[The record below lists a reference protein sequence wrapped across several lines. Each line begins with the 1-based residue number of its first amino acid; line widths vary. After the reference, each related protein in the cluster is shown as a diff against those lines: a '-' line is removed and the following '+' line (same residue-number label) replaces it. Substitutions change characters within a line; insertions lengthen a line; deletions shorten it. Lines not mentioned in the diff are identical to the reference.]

1 MEAPEGTALDLLRE
15 LVRSLVSECTDED
28 LLDLL
33 YRLLAHSSGMPG

>member
-15 LVRSLVSECTDED
+15 MVCSLVSDCTDED

-33 YRLLAHSSGMPG
+33 YRLLAQSSGVPG